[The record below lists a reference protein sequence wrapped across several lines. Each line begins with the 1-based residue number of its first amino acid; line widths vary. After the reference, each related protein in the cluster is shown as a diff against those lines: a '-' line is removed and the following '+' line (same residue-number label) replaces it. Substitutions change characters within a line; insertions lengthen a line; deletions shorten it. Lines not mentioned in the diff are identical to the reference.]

1 MLPSMKQPMLL
12 APVIAILLESSVK
25 VLQLETL
32 SLPINAN
39 CVKYL
44 FEIQRSQH
52 FIMCST
58 KAILFENLCLSDI
71 VCGQSAITPV
81 VMSEKRKRIV
91 GGMEVVPNACERW
104 WSCVEGSSVKGS
116 GEMIRVSAPW
126 AQG

>member
-1 MLPSMKQPMLL
+1 MLPSMKQAMLF

-32 SLPINAN
+32 SLQINAN

-44 FEIQRSQH
+44 FEIQRFQH

-91 GGMEVVPNACERW
+91 GGMEVVPNAW
-104 WSCVEGSSVKGS
+104 PWTVSLQTSSV
-116 GEMIRVSAPW
+116 GESQ
-126 AQG
+126 AQNNYYSCPVIFF